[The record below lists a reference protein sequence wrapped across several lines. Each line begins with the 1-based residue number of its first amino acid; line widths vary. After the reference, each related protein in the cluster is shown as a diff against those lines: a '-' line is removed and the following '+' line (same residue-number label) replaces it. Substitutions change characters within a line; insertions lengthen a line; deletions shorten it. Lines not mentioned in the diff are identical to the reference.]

1 MYTCLNKPTV
11 VFKTNCGCTFP
22 FRVFSST
29 VYREFLW
36 HLHADGKNVSF
47 VKAVK

>member
-1 MYTCLNKPTV
+1 MYTCLNKPAV
-11 VFKTNCGCTFP
+11 VFKTNWMHISFSS
-22 FRVFSST
+22 VFST
-29 VYREFLW
+29 VFREFLW

>member
-1 MYTCLNKPTV
+1 MYTCLNKPAV
-11 VFKTNCGCTFP
+11 VFKTNWMHIS
-22 FRVFSST
+22 FSS
-29 VYREFLW
+29 VFLNSVFLW